1 MAETA
6 IENRLKALWES
17 PKTVYGWLATVD
29 HKTLGIRYLATAF
42 CFLMIGGV
50 EALLMRLQLTR
61 SDLALLTPEAYNQI
75 FTMHGVTMIF
85 WYASPILSGFAV
97 YLVPLMIG
105 ARDMA
110 FPRLNAFTYWT
121 FLLSGILLYISPLL
135 GQAPHAGWFAYVPY
149 TLTKYSPGMGMDFYA
164 ASLILLTISTTGGA
178 INFIV
183 TILRLRAPGMAISRM
198 PLFLYSTGT
207 ISFVILF
214 SLPSLTANCIF
225 LELDRRWGTHFFR
238 IANGGDTFL
247 WQQLFW
253 FFGHPWVYVI
263 FLPATGMLSMI
274 VPVFSRRPIVGY
286 PFVAVATILTG
297 IVGFGVWLH
306 HMFTVGMSDI
316 AMSIFSAGSM
326 TVSIFT
332 TIQVF
337 AWLATIWRGRPVA
350 TTSMYYAVGSIVLLV
365 IGGLS
370 GVFTGVIPVDWQ
382 AHNSYFV
389 VAHIH
394 YVLIGSNVFPVFAAF
409 YYWLP
414 KMTGKKMNETIGKLS
429 FWVMFIGFNAGFFPM
444 HNLGLLGMPRRIYT
458 YPASAGFDGL
468 NELVTCGAFLF
479 GIGILISIV
488 NFFYSRRAGLPAGNN
503 PWNADTL
510 EWSTTSPPKVFG
522 SEHLPVVVSRHPLWD
537 DFDEEAD
544 PDDDRVL
551 DWGRLTPTTTV
562 LDAVPV
568 GIATIP
574 EDSLAPL
581 FMSVVLFGVFL
592 AIIYQL
598 LWLTLAALL
607 LTFFIGCYWMWPRT
621 EKEMIS

>member
-1 MAETA
+1 MAEA
-6 IENRLKALWES
+6 AVADRLTALWES
-17 PKTVYGWLATVD
+17 PKTLYGWFATVD
-29 HKTLGIRYLATAF
+29 HKTLGIRYLVTAF
-42 CFLMIGGV
+42 VFLTVGGV
-50 EALLMRLQLTR
+50 EALLMRLQLTH
-61 SDLALLTPEAYNQI
+61 SDTALLTPEAYDQI
-75 FTMHGVTMIF
+75 FTLHGVTMIF

-149 TLTKYSPGMGMDFYA
+149 TLTQYSPGMGMDFYA

-183 TILRLRAPGMAISRM
+183 TIVRLRAPGMAISRM

-207 ISFVILF
+207 ISFVILL

-225 LELDRRWGTHFFR
+225 MELDRRWGTHFFR
-238 IANGGDTFL
+238 IADGGDTFL

-286 PFVAVATILTG
+286 PFVAVATVLTG

-350 TTSMYYAVGSIVLLV
+350 TTAMHYAVGSIVLLV

-394 YVLIGSNVFPVFAAF
+394 YVLIGSNVFPVFAGF

-414 KMTGKKMNETIGKLS
+414 KMTGKMMNETIGKLS
-429 FWVMFIGFNAGFFPM
+429 FWVMFIGFNIGFFPM
-444 HNLGLLGMPRRIYT
+444 HNIGLLGMPRRIYT

-468 NELVTCGAFLF
+468 NELITFGAFLF
-479 GIGILISIV
+479 GVGILISII
-488 NFFYSRRAGLPAGNN
+488 NFFYSQRTGVQAGRN

-510 EWSTTSPPKVFG
+510 EWSTTSPPQVFG
-522 SEHLPVVVSRHPLWD
+522 SEHIPLVVSRHPLWD
-537 DFDEEAD
+537 DFNEEQD
-544 PDDDRVL
+544 SDDDRVL
-551 DWGRLTPTTTV
+551 DWGRLTPTTTA

-574 EDSLAPL
+574 DDSLAPL
-581 FMSVVLFGVFL
+581 LMSLALFALFL

-598 LWLTLAALL
+598 LWWALAAIAG
-607 LTFFIGCYWMWPRT
+607 TFLSGCYWMWPRI
-621 EKEMIS
+621 EREILP

>member
-1 MAETA
+1 M
-6 IENRLKALWES
+6 
-17 PKTVYGWLATVD
+17 V
-29 HKTLGIRYLATAF
+29 F
-42 CFLMIGGV
+42 
-50 EALLMRLQLTR
+50 
-61 SDLALLTPEAYNQI
+61 
-75 FTMHGVTMIF
+75 
-85 WYASPILSGFAV
+85 
-97 YLVPLMIG
+97 
-105 ARDMA
+105 
-110 FPRLNAFTYWT
+110 
-121 FLLSGILLYISPLL
+121 
-135 GQAPHAGWFAYVPY
+135 
-149 TLTKYSPGMGMDFYA
+149 
-164 ASLILLTISTTGGA
+164 LTISTTGGA

-225 LELDRRWGTHFFR
+225 LELDRRWGTHFFH
-238 IANGGDTFL
+238 IADGGDTFL

-274 VPVFSRRPIVGY
+274 VPVFSRRAIVGY
-286 PFVAVATILTG
+286 PLVAIATVLTG
-297 IVGFGVWLH
+297 VVGFGVRLH

-350 TTSMYYAVGSIVLLV
+350 TTAMYYAVGSIVMLV

-382 AHNSYFV
+382 AHNSYFI

-394 YVLIGSNVFPVFAAF
+394 YVLIGSNVFPVFAGF

-414 KMTGKKMNETIGKLS
+414 KMTGRMMDEKLGKLS
-429 FWVMFIGFNAGFFPM
+429 FWVMFIGFNLGFFPM

-458 YPASAGFDGL
+458 YPAGVGFDGL
-468 NELVTCGAFLF
+468 NELVTFGAFLF
-479 GIGILISIV
+479 GIGILISIL
-488 NFFYSRRAGLPAGNN
+488 NLLYSLRAGRPAGEN

-510 EWSTTSPPKVFG
+510 EWSTSSPPKAFG
-522 SEHLPVVVSRHPLWD
+522 SEHIPVVVSRHPLWD
-537 DFDEEAD
+537 DFEEEEY
-544 PDDDRVL
+544 PDNDRVL
-551 DWGRLTPTTTV
+551 DWGV
-562 LDAVPV
+562 
-568 GIATIP
+568 
-574 EDSLAPL
+574 
-581 FMSVVLFGVFL
+581 
-592 AIIYQL
+592 
-598 LWLTLAALL
+598 
-607 LTFFIGCYWMWPRT
+607 
-621 EKEMIS
+621 